1 MSESPA
7 ISDAIGAGSEQAH
20 GDEDAPRDL
29 DGWLARMR
37 ALVRRHILLNA
48 AWLPGIQD
56 GPSGRALVAF
66 IMDEAG
72 VGAENAADVAEL
84 DEEFGRVD
92 GHLPTNGCVA
102 ERFEVLRRR
111 LPLSPLECDAIWAL
125 LAPEFDSRFLA
136 IYRMIW
142 GDPSQR
148 YCDTDFLF
156 TLLSPHGPFR
166 LTGLLDDSSAP
177 VRLDL
182 ISTFSERRSGPR
194 FYRPSRRVIDFLT
207 GVDALPPGLANAVH
221 LEPPIGPPAWR
232 GLDLAGPLQEL
243 LSAAGPNRRVFIV
256 EAPRRASV
264 DMGVRQV
271 AGSLRQPVARFD
283 LAGLAGLAGPTP
295 GDEASGGIESAP
307 TGSPLMRDNARLL
320 RALLREARLTD
331 AILHI
336 RGGETLD
343 DLPDEH
349 ARLLAE
355 LIGYDTQTLVIE
367 CAGAAPAGLL
377 VHLMRTTQVTVT
389 RVEAA
394 SGPQRRRM
402 WAHLLGKRA
411 QPLSDAQLDALASV
425 PCDARSMEETYAIH
439 RQTGRPLLDVART
452 LVARSL
458 PRMARRVEVKLGWND
473 VVMTPDVRAQLE
485 QIRTLSQHYERV
497 MDTWALGRKTTGRG
511 IKVLFSGPS
520 GTGKTLTA
528 GLLARDAQ
536 CELYQVD
543 VASVLSKWVGETE
556 KHLAQLFRDA
566 ASSGGALLF
575 DEADA
580 LFRQRSSGDS
590 SGGERFGSQ
599 LVNFLLEAIE
609 SFDGMIILTT
619 NFESA
624 IDTAFARR
632 LNYHVRFQAP
642 DAEQR
647 TELWRLHLPAELPVS
662 PAVVL
667 ADLGATYELTGG
679 EIYKTAIRAA
689 VHTLQRG
696 GDQVEWTD
704 IEEAI
709 VSIYVEKGRLPPA
722 RSGPPKR

>member
-1 MSESPA
+1 MSASPA
-7 ISDAIGAGSEQAH
+7 PPDVMRARAEHAD
-20 GDEDAPRDL
+20 GDVLGDDAPRDL

-72 VGAENAADVAEL
+72 LDADNAADIAEL

-136 IYRMIW
+136 VYRMIW
-142 GDPSQR
+142 GDASQR
-148 YCDTDFLF
+148 YCDSDFLF

-166 LTGLLDDSSAP
+166 LTGLLDASSAP
-177 VRLDL
+177 VRLNL
-182 ISTFSERRSGPR
+182 ISTLSERRSGPR
-194 FYRPSRRVIDFLT
+194 FYRPSRRIIDFLT
-207 GVDALPPGLANAVH
+207 GVDALPAGLANAVH

-232 GLDLAGPLQEL
+232 GLDLAGPLQQQL
-243 LSAAGPNRRVFIV
+243 AGASPNRHVFIV

-264 DMGVRQV
+264 DIGLRQV
-271 AGSLRQPVARFD
+271 AGSLRQPVVRLD
-283 LAGLAGLAGPTP
+283 LAEGALAAESPDGAAPASTASLLM
-295 GDEASGGIESAP
+295 GD
-307 TGSPLMRDNARLL
+307 DARVL
-320 RALLREARLTD
+320 RALLREARLTG
-331 AILHI
+331 AIVHL
-336 RGGETLD
+336 RGGETLG
-343 DLPDEH
+343 DLPEAH
-349 ARLLAE
+349 ARLLAA
-355 LIGYDTQTLVIE
+355 LVGYDTQPLVIE
-367 CAGAAPAGLL
+367 CAGTAPAGLL
-377 VHLMRTTQVTVT
+377 VHLMGTTEVTVT

-394 SGPQRRRM
+394 TGPQRRRM

-411 QPLSDAQLDALASV
+411 QTLSDAALDELAAV
-425 PCDARSMEETYAIH
+425 PCDARVMEETSAIH
-439 RQTGRPLLDVART
+439 KQTGRPLLEVARS

-458 PRMARRVEVKLGWND
+458 PRMARRVEVKLGWDD
-473 VVMTPDVRAQLE
+473 VVMTPDVRVQLE
-485 QIRTLSQHYERV
+485 QIRTLAQHYERV
-497 MDTWALGRKTTGRG
+497 MDTWALGRKSTGRG

-580 LFRQRSSGDS
+580 LFRQRSSGES

-609 SFDGMIILTT
+609 AFDGMIILTT
-619 NFESA
+619 NFEAA

-632 LNYHVRFQAP
+632 LNYHVRFQVP

-696 GDQVEWTD
+696 AEQVEWTD
-704 IEEAI
+704 IEQAV

-722 RSGPPKR
+722 RGGPQKR